1 MSVVF
6 ERITR
11 SGRRGAFA
19 AMWLLAGMIA
29 APPPSF
35 AQTRDFALSDTVAVV
50 LDQATV
56 MKLPQGVATLV
67 VGNPLIADVSIQAG
81 GLLVVTG
88 KGYGATNLL
97 ALDRSG
103 TVLTEK
109 TIQVQGPRDN
119 SVVMYRGVER
129 ETYSCTPKCDPRI
142 TLGDSTTYFGG
153 VIGQATNR
161 TGQAQGG
168 GVQTPK

>member
-6 ERITR
+6 GRITR

-19 AMWLLAGMIA
+19 AMWLVAGVIA
-29 APPPSF
+29 APPPAF

-50 LDQATV
+50 LDQATL
-56 MKLPQGVATLV
+56 MKLPPGVATLV

-81 GLLVVTG
+81 GLIVVTG
-88 KGYGATNLL
+88 KGFGATNLL

-103 TVLTEK
+103 AVLTEK

-119 SVVMYRGVER
+119 LVVMYRGVER

-142 TLGDSTTYFGG
+142 TLGDSATYFGG
-153 VIGQATNR
+153 VLGQSSTR
-161 TGQAQGG
+161 TGQAQAG
-168 GVQTPK
+168 GVSAAK